1 MEAEAKTNQVEPN
14 LDKINIFCQ
23 NILKYDAKL
32 RYYEEKL
39 SSLKYVLNKVNQK
52 TKHQQYQH
60 LEIQDLQRLQ
70 LHGLNLQSII
80 YLPQFKLIIML
91 LINLFIIT
99 LTLTHWIFLPVI
111 ESFQNIISVYIYIS
125 LFFGISFL
133 AGLCFRARRVIHSF
147 DDKLWSMLSLLLLCL
162 AYFVVRSLFFHYE
175 NFPNQFSIN
184 ISQQLFNLFF
194 SVPSTLILKFYLT
207 IYLALALAIFYVSS
221 YLSFGSPDVSKI
233 VKDHPLHSFF
243 TDKNNTE
250 PEDNSAPEFNFKKIQ
265 NTIKSVQKFQEK
277 LLIEL
282 QNESVLNAIEID
294 EIPLTDLTEFE
305 IIQEKIVFLYSTY
318 PDEPN
323 LIKKLQQAK
332 NFIQSNQSLKNQINE
347 LQHRLLNLATQI

>member
-1 MEAEAKTNQVEPN
+1 MFINLHNTFKLGLSLTFLLKKKMEAEAKTNQVEPN

-39 SSLKYVLNKVNQK
+39 SSLKYKINKVNQK

-125 LFFGISFL
+125 LFFGIVF
-133 AGLCFRARRVIHSF
+133 GR
-147 DDKLWSMLSLLLLCL
+147 SM
-162 AYFVVRSLFFHYE
+162 
-175 NFPNQFSIN
+175 FPCKTCNPQF
-184 ISQQLFNLFF
+184 
-194 SVPSTLILKFYLT
+194 
-207 IYLALALAIFYVSS
+207 
-221 YLSFGSPDVSKI
+221 
-233 VKDHPLHSFF
+233 
-243 TDKNNTE
+243 
-250 PEDNSAPEFNFKKIQ
+250 
-265 NTIKSVQKFQEK
+265 
-277 LLIEL
+277 
-282 QNESVLNAIEID
+282 
-294 EIPLTDLTEFE
+294 
-305 IIQEKIVFLYSTY
+305 
-318 PDEPN
+318 
-323 LIKKLQQAK
+323 
-332 NFIQSNQSLKNQINE
+332 
-347 LQHRLLNLATQI
+347 